1 MKKLLFLSYTLI
13 FLATQVVNAQDADH
27 KWALNLGLGILDNNN
42 YTSFDGKLED
52 WGGVRDHS
60 YGIEGSFLY
69 YIGKGISVGAQG
81 TYAGSLYGQKEYY
94 GECGCL
100 FQDLSYLEMWNALGT
115 VRISLK
121 GDKELGWFDPYLY
134 ADAGVTSFAN
144 QTGFTFGGGAGVNFW
159 LSDKVGIYA
168 MTSIQNDSK
177 IPEAKTGILSKY
189 YFNHGLGLA
198 YRFGKKK
205 DTDGDGLPDK
215 EDTCPE
221 VAGPLENDGCPWPD
235 TDGDGLLDKDDACPE
250 VAGPQE
256 NNGCPWPDT
265 DGDGLLDKD
274 DTCPEVAGPIENDGC
289 PWPDTDGDGVLDKDD
304 ACLTV
309 AGPIDNKGCPYVLE
323 LTDTSIFFGFDSY
336 ALSMESQR
344 KLDRVAKLITESP
357 ENISYFVYGYTDN
370 SGRDE
375 YNLKLSEK
383 RANAVEEYLISK
395 GVQEQRIRSNAFGEQ
410 EPVDSNED
418 SKGRQHNRR
427 VEIKQNKS

>member
-1 MKKLLFLSYTLI
+1 
-13 FLATQVVNAQDADH
+13 
-27 KWALNLGLGILDNNN
+27 
-42 YTSFDGKLED
+42 
-52 WGGVRDHS
+52 
-60 YGIEGSFLY
+60 
-69 YIGKGISVGAQG
+69 
-81 TYAGSLYGQKEYY
+81 
-94 GECGCL
+94 
-100 FQDLSYLEMWNALGT
+100 
-115 VRISLK
+115 
-121 GDKELGWFDPYLY
+121 
-134 ADAGVTSFAN
+134 
-144 QTGFTFGGGAGVNFW
+144 VNFW

-168 MTSIQNDSK
+168 MTSIQNDSN

-256 NNGCPWPDT
+256 NNGCPWPDA

-304 ACLTV
+304 ACVTV